1 MAEQVATSNGS
12 PNGSGEMKSKKAN
25 ASTQSEMRD
34 LRYRDAIREA
44 IDEEMDR
51 DDAVFVM
58 GEEVG
63 HYQGAYKVTQGLL
76 DKYSDKRVIDTP
88 IAEAGFAGVGI
99 GAAMTGL
106 RPIIEFMTWNFSFVA
121 FDQIVQNAAKIYQM
135 SGGKVKV
142 PIVFRGPN
150 GAARQV
156 SSQHSHAVE
165 AFYSNVPGL
174 HVIAPSTPRDA
185 KGLLKAAI
193 RDDNPVIFLE
203 GETIYGVKGEVPDAS
218 EDEVIEIGKG
228 RVAREGTDVTLI
240 AWGRPYYTAL
250 QAAEKLAEDSISVE
264 VVDPRTLRPL
274 DHELIKESVRKTNR
288 AVIVHEHWHYGGPGA
303 QIADLIQ
310 REAFDYLDAPVL
322 RVCNLDV
329 PMPYALNLEEQVLP
343 TVERVIAAIN
353 KVLYRD

>member
-1 MAEQVATSNGS
+1 MADE
-12 PNGSGEMKSKKAN
+12 SG
-25 ASTQSEMRD
+25 MRE

-44 IDEEMDR
+44 IDEEMAR
-51 DDAVFVM
+51 DDTIFVM

-76 DKYSDKRVIDTP
+76 DKFSDKRVIDAP
-88 IAEAGFAGVGI
+88 IAEAGFAGIGI

-135 SGGKVKV
+135 SGGTVRV

-165 AFYSNVPGL
+165 PFYSNVPGL
-174 HVIAPSTPRDA
+174 YVIAPSTPRDA

-193 RDDNPVIFLE
+193 RNDNPVVFLE
-203 GETIYGVKGEVPDAS
+203 GETIYGVKGEVLPEG
-218 EDEVIEIGKG
+218 EDEVVEIGKG
-228 RVAREGTDVTLI
+228 RVAREGSDVTLI
-240 AWGRPYYTAL
+240 AWGRPYYTAM
-250 QAAEKLAEDSISVE
+250 QAAEKLEAEGVSVE
-264 VVDPRTLRPL
+264 IVDPRTLRPL
-274 DHELIKESVRKTNR
+274 DHDIINQSIRKTNR

-310 REAFDYLDAPVL
+310 RESFDYLDAPVL
-322 RVCNLDV
+322 RVSNLDV

-343 TVERVIAAIN
+343 TADRVIAAIN
-353 KVLYRD
+353 KVLYRKQ